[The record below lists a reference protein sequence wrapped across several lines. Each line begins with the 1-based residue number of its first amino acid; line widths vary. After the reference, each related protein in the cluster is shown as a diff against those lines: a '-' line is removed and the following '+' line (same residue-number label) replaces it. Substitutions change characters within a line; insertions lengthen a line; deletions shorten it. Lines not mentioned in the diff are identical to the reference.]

1 MKLDPL
7 DVQVAVLGPLLKEPE
22 LIGPVMAKV
31 RPSDFRHER
40 CQLIYQAI
48 TGAFLEGKRVD
59 AVVVRD
65 RLAGFGNFT
74 QDLLEIMDLCAT
86 TANIWEYV
94 DALKKQSALAA
105 LHDIGRELQTVPDMD
120 EAQELADR
128 LNAVFSSRPGV
139 KRLSARDLVQDFMD
153 RHGEGKHPEYYSWS
167 FRKLDEGLYSERGD
181 MIIVGGYPS
190 AGKTALALR
199 FAWHMAA
206 KHRVGFYSLETKPE
220 KLSDRSVATLAQID
234 MKTIKHSA
242 LTEDLWRQF
251 LSHSDNISKRNIDF
265 IPAGGMTVSDIRADA
280 LAHRYEVIYID
291 YLQLISAAHAYNRT
305 EAVTSIS
312 IGLHQLAQ
320 ENNITVVALSQLK
333 RAENSKKGEELAPD
347 MSSLRESGQ
356 LEQDADTIM
365 LLYKENPDDL
375 HSRRVLKVAKNKE
388 GTIGK
393 IYLDFNG
400 STQTFTEADSTKEVV
415 KHFQEEGRK
424 AKQANKRQQTPGQ
437 FVMEEVHDGEP
448 LPF

>member
-1 MKLDPL
+1 MNIDPL
-7 DVQVAVLGPLLKEPE
+7 TPQLGVLGSLLIEPD
-22 LIGPVMAKV
+22 LIGQVMAKV
-31 RPSDFRHER
+31 RADDFRNER
-40 CQLIYQAI
+40 CRLIYQAI

-59 AVVVRD
+59 GIIVRD
-65 RLAGFGNFT
+65 RLAGFGDFT
-74 QDLLEIMDLCAT
+74 NDLMQLIEVTPTA
-86 TANIWEYV
+86 ANIWEYV
-94 DALKKQSALAA
+94 DLLKKQSALEGLRDVGHA
-105 LHDIGRELQTVPDMD
+105 LQTVTRLEDAM
-120 EAQELADR
+120 ELLDKA
-128 LNAVFSSRPGV
+128 NAIFSTRPGV
-139 KRLSARDLVQDFMD
+139 KRLSAKDLVQDFMD

-181 MIIVGGYPS
+181 MVIVGGYPS

-206 KHRVGFYSLETKPE
+206 SHRVGFYSLETKPE
-220 KLSDRSVATLAQID
+220 KLSDRSVATLAKID

-251 LSHSDNISKRNIDF
+251 LSHANSISKSNIDF
-265 IPAGGMTVSDIRADA
+265 IPAGGMTVADIRADA

-291 YLQLISAAHAYNRT
+291 YLQLISVGHTYNRT

-320 ENNITVVALSQLK
+320 ANNITVVALSQLK
-333 RAENSKKGEELAPD
+333 RAENSKKGEEIAPD

-365 LLYKENPDDL
+365 LLYKETPDDL
-375 HSRRVLKVAKNKE
+375 QSRRVLKVAKNKE

-393 IYLDFNG
+393 IYLDFDG
-400 STQTFTEADSTKEVV
+400 ATQTFTESDSTKEVV

-424 AKQANKRQQTPGQ
+424 AKQANKRQQVSGQ
-437 FVMEEVHDGEP
+437 LPLVEVNDGGP

>member
-1 MKLDPL
+1 M
-7 DVQVAVLGPLLKEPE
+7 
-22 LIGPVMAKV
+22 
-31 RPSDFRHER
+31 
-40 CQLIYQAI
+40 QLIEVTPTA
-48 TGAFLEGKRVD
+48 
-59 AVVVRD
+59 
-65 RLAGFGNFT
+65 
-74 QDLLEIMDLCAT
+74 
-86 TANIWEYV
+86 ANIWEYV
-94 DALKKQSALAA
+94 DLLKKQSALEGLRDVGHA
-105 LHDIGRELQTVPDMD
+105 LQTVTRLEDAM
-120 EAQELADR
+120 ELLDKA
-128 LNAVFSSRPGV
+128 NAIFSTRPGV
-139 KRLSARDLVQDFMD
+139 KRLSAKDLVQDFMD

-181 MIIVGGYPS
+181 MVIVGGYPS

-206 KHRVGFYSLETKPE
+206 SHRVGFYSLETKPE
-220 KLSDRSVATLAQID
+220 KLSDRSVATLAKID

-251 LSHSDNISKRNIDF
+251 LSHANSISKSNIDF
-265 IPAGGMTVSDIRADA
+265 IPAGGMTVADIRADA

-291 YLQLISAAHAYNRT
+291 YLQLISVGHTYNRT

-320 ENNITVVALSQLK
+320 ANNITVVALSQLK
-333 RAENSKKGEELAPD
+333 RAENSKKGEEIAPD

-365 LLYKENPDDL
+365 LLYKETPDDL
-375 HSRRVLKVAKNKE
+375 QSRRVLKVAKNKE

-393 IYLDFNG
+393 IYLDFDG
-400 STQTFTEADSTKEVV
+400 ATQTFTESDSTKEVV

-424 AKQANKRQQTPGQ
+424 AKQANKRQQVSGQ
-437 FVMEEVHDGEP
+437 LPLVEVNDGGP